1 MAYFKA
7 TYTCGY
13 CGCDDDV
20 FFIANDEAL
29 VYNWMRE
36 GLYDYAMNYFDACV
50 TLDDDERESSFD
62 VYFEEFLEDCDFD
75 VDEVTK
81 EEIEDEYGEVDWV
94 DIIN

>member
-29 VYNWMRE
+29 VYSWMQE

-50 TLDDDERESSFD
+50 ILDDDERESSFD
-62 VYFEEFLEDCDFD
+62 VYFDEFLEGCGFD
-75 VDEVTK
+75 VEEVTR

-94 DIIN
+94 DLTN